1 MTAESPPPTFYR
13 RRALPLQKFRE
24 NGHSK
29 MYTKNQDAD
38 HMLGALANTVCY
50 VCAITKTNRE
60 IKAHEHEL

>member
-1 MTAESPPPTFYR
+1 
-13 RRALPLQKFRE
+13 
-24 NGHSK
+24 

-60 IKAHEHEL
+60 IKAYEHEL